1 MFLKK
6 RPEKLYSKNVFYNTT
21 IRIVCQAYK
30 VYFFELFF
38 EIFCAVFVLLYI
50 CYIMVNSYSDSAKN
64 FPLRGE
70 WRVVPKQLSLR
81 GVMRNADSSFPLR
94 GVARSADSSF
104 PLWGEWRRAE
114 TAFPFGESGA

>member
-38 EIFCAVFVLLYI
+38 EIFCAVFALLYI
-50 CYIMVNSYSDSAKN
+50 CYIMVNSVLLLN
-64 FPLRGE
+64 
-70 WRVVPKQLSLR
+70 
-81 GVMRNADSSFPLR
+81 RNRRKCSH
-94 GVARSADSSF
+94 SADIIISF
-104 PLWGEWRRAE
+104 RLNWGKCRRRDLL
-114 TAFPFGESGA
+114 F

>member
-38 EIFCAVFVLLYI
+38 EIFCAVFALLYI
-50 CYIMVNSYSDSAKN
+50 CYIMVNSYSDSAKT

-70 WRVVPKQLSLR
+70 WRVTPRV
-81 GVMRNADSSFPLR
+81 AFP
-94 GVARSADSSF
+94 F
-104 PLWGEWRRAE
+104 GEWCVTPIVVFPFGE
-114 TAFPFGESGA
+114 WCVKPIVAFPFGESGA

>member
-38 EIFCAVFVLLYI
+38 EIFCAVFALLYI
-50 CYIMVNSYSDSAKN
+50 CYIRVNSVFRLGKN
-64 FPLRGE
+64 LSPSGRVASCRNSFPLR
-70 WRVVPKQLSLR
+70 VV
-81 GVMRNADSSFPLR
+81 VRNADSSFPHLE
-94 GVARSADSSF
+94 
-104 PLWGEWRRAE
+104 EWCVMPRV
-114 TAFPFGESGA
+114 AFPFGESGA

>member
-38 EIFCAVFVLLYI
+38 EIFCAVFALLYTVFALL
-50 CYIMVNSYSDSAKN
+50 YN
-64 FPLRGE
+64 G
-70 WRVVPKQLSLR
+70 
-81 GVMRNADSSFPLR
+81 
-94 GVARSADSSF
+94 
-104 PLWGEWRRAE
+104 
-114 TAFPFGESGA
+114 